1 MYNQFLEVYGD
12 DPTSDLEG
20 HNSLQTPIFAP
31 LPTPIPQPIPRP
43 TPFPLL
49 LRASGLYSWVSLTS
63 PAPTPVGPPIIFPRV
78 NRELRLDVD
87 GTYPQMTVSGTE
99 SSVFFG
105 TTHWIAKL
113 AETESDTWEGDIYYK
128 DGGTFPHTHVKV
140 EVTRS
145 FIASG
150 QKAKLTL
157 SGGSSDRVLIYKF
170 KSRFFHAV
178 EFEFDSTSDSS
189 VTSSIETHA
198 HPNRPASLAS
208 ETLTIEKVFQRAGF
222 QVTKS
227 GGDSVVPISGAGAD
241 ARWSDAEMHD
251 AMQTYWSRF
260 DNRPQWSLWTFF
272 AALHEAGS
280 SLGGIMFDDIGPNH
294 RQGTAIFN
302 NAFIS
307 VPPSGDTAPSAWIQR
322 MRFWTACHEMGHSFN
337 LAHSWQKQHPPD
349 WGTPWIPLANEP
361 EVRSFMNYPFRVAGG
376 QAAFFA
382 NFEYRFSDSE
392 LVFLRHAPSRF
403 VEMGNAEWFDHH
415 GFEDQEG
422 QKSAASE
429 LTLQVRV
436 NRPQPLF
443 EFLEPVVVELK
454 LTNTSTEPQLVSDR
468 ILAEVDHMTVI
479 IKRDK
484 QSARQFLP
492 YAKYCWQS
500 KKKVLQPGESVY
512 ESLFISAGRNG
523 WDIAEP
529 GYYTIQVALHSHGN
543 EMTVTSNPLRLRVAP
558 PRSYE
563 EEFLAQDF
571 FSESV
576 GRILAFD
583 GSRVLSSG
591 NDTLQQVVEQLAD
604 RRVKIHAQVALGCPL
619 ARQYKQLVMS
629 NSTEKQIQ
637 VSAPNLAEAQ
647 AYLGSALASDMNLS
661 AETLGHIDFKY
672 YVDRFSDALVEQGD
686 RQQAQDLQ
694 GALHK
699 ALTSRKVSDR
709 VLRDI
714 KQRQETL

>member
-1 MYNQFLEVYGD
+1 MDEHI
-12 DPTSDLEG
+12 DLYDELTADFE
-20 HNSLQTPIFAP
+20 NPLP
-31 LPTPIPQPIPRP
+31 LPTPIPDPILTPIPNP
-43 TPFPLL
+43 IPLPSPIPFPLL
-49 LRASGLYSWVSLTS
+49 LRASGLYEWVSPRV
-63 PAPTPVGPPIIFPRV
+63 PAPTPGGLPIIFPRV

-87 GTYPQMTVSGTE
+87 GNYPQMTVSGTE
-99 SSVFFG
+99 SSVLFG
-105 TTHWIAKL
+105 TVQWIAKL

-128 DGGTFPHTHVKV
+128 DGGTFAYTHVKV

-145 FIASG
+145 FVISG
-150 QKAKLTL
+150 QKAKVTL
-157 SGGSSDRVLIYKF
+157 SGGSSSDRVLNYKF

-178 EFEFDSTSDSS
+178 EFEFDCTSDSS
-189 VTSSIETHA
+189 VISSIETHA
-198 HPNRPASLAS
+198 HPNRPASLPS
-208 ETLTIEKVFQRAGF
+208 ETLTIQKVFQRAGF

-227 GGDSVVPISGAGAD
+227 GGDSIVPIIGAGAD

-272 AALHEAGS
+272 AALHEEGS

-307 VPPSGDTAPSAWIQR
+307 VPPSGDAAPDAWVQR

-337 LAHSWQKQHPPD
+337 LAHSWQKQHPPE
-349 WGTPWIPLANEP
+349 WGTPWIPLTNEP
-361 EVRSFMNYPFRVAGG
+361 EVRSFMNYPFNVAGG

-403 VEMGNAEWFDHH
+403 VEMGNANWFDHH
-415 GFEDQEG
+415 GFEDHDHH
-422 QKSAASE
+422 SAASD

-468 ILAEVDHMTVI
+468 ILSEVEHMTVI

-484 QSARQFLP
+484 QPARQFLP

-523 WDIAEP
+523 WDVAEP
-529 GYYTIQVALHSHGN
+529 GYYTIQVALHSHDD
-543 EMTVTSNPLRLRVAP
+543 ETTVISNPLRLRVAP

-591 NDTLQQVVEQLAD
+591 NDTLQQVVEQLND
-604 RRVKIHAQVALGCPL
+604 RRVRVHAQVALGSPL
-619 ARQYKQLVMS
+619 VRQYKHLVIP
-629 NSTEKQIQ
+629 NSTEKLIQ
-637 VSAPNLAEAQ
+637 VSEPNLAEAQ
-647 AYLGSALASDMNLS
+647 AYLGSALASNMNLA
-661 AETLGHIDFKY
+661 AETLGHIDCKY
-672 YVDRFSDALVEQGD
+672 YVDRFSDALIEQNE
-686 RQQAQDLQ
+686 RQQAQQLQ
-694 GALHK
+694 GVLYNAL
-699 ALTSRKVSDR
+699 ANRKVSDR